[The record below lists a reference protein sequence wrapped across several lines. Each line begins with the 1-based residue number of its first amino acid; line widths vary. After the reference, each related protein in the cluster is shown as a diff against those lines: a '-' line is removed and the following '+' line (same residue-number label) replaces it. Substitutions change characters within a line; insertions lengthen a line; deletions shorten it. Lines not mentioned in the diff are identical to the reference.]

1 MTPLVTAMGG
11 ATPGWRHIFR
21 ARSLVVVSLLRLL
34 AASAGSAD
42 APDGPNAWPAPALDA
57 AATRRAR
64 RDAEPAAADPP
75 PPSLFYEDAAGGARL
90 LIWAPED
97 TAPRDALAGRR
108 PEVWL
113 YLEVR
118 ADAGHAALL
127 PAHLEHHARLG
138 VAPERVLAVVHH
150 DPAARGGGGGEAAA
164 AARALL
170 DAAGADARAWAGAW
184 SAPAALRAQLRALRR
199 VPLRDWVLVAA
210 ADELLDFGGLPAPEF
225 LERREL
231 EGATWVRARV
241 VERAAAAGGAPPR
254 AGAPP
259 WERFPLACARA
270 GAEADGAAADAAAD
284 RAGGAPDY
292 RLAAFRAFLRPR
304 AGGRAALAAA
314 DAAAHLAP
322 APPGAAGALCAAAGD
337 LAPLAPYARLAP
349 FYRSKSAVG
358 NAYQWAARAALP
370 AARLHA
376 FKRHAGEAR
385 AAAARLA
392 AHAGAAAAPCGG
404 AAEAEEAA
412 EHWAAGYDR
421 ARDEALAAGG
431 GAPGERCAP
440 ALPPARLPLAE
451 RDARALAAM
460 HALAAK
466 LSDLN

>member
-1 MTPLVTAMGG
+1 MGG
-11 ATPGWRHIFR
+11 ATPGWSREFCP
-21 ARSLVVVSLLRLL
+21 RSLISALLVCLL

-42 APDGPNAWPAPALDA
+42 APDGKEAWSAPALDA
-57 AATRRAR
+57 AATRRAW
-64 RDAEPAAADPP
+64 RDAAPAAADPP
-75 PPSLFYEDAAGGARL
+75 PPRLFYEDGDDGARL

-150 DPAARGGGGGEAAA
+150 DPAARSGGGGAAAAA

-170 DAAGADARAWAGAW
+170 AAAGADARSWAGAW
-184 SAPAALRAQLRALRR
+184 SAPAALGAQLRALRR

-210 ADELLDFGGLPAPEF
+210 ADELLDFGGLPAREF

-241 VERAAAAGGAPPR
+241 VERATAAGGAPPR
-254 AGAPP
+254 PGAPP
-259 WERFPLACARA
+259 WERFPLACAPT
-270 GAEADGAAADAAAD
+270 GAEAAGAAADAAAD

-322 APPGAAGALCAAAGD
+322 PPPGAAGALCAAAGD
-337 LAPLAPYARLAP
+337 LAPFAPYARLAP

-385 AAAARLA
+385 AAAVRLA
-392 AHAGAAAAPCGG
+392 AHVGPASTPCGG
-404 AAEAEEAA
+404 VAEVEEAA
-412 EHWAAGYDR
+412 EHWAASYDR
-421 ARDEALAAGG
+421 VRDEALAAGG

-440 ALPPARLPLAE
+440 APPLARLPLSE

-460 HALAAK
+460 RALAAT
-466 LSDLN
+466 LPDLN